1 MMAVKTNQTEEQ
13 LKSIFTSFQ
22 AVHKTQGGTKKT
34 VRKVLLL
41 TFSTSTKKTG
51 FYQQDYS
58 RNQHDCVHICRIVE
72 RIILGSKLIQKLCY
86 AQAATEVV
94 IIHVCSVWRV

>member
-1 MMAVKTNQTEEQ
+1 M
-13 LKSIFTSFQ
+13 
-22 AVHKTQGGTKKT
+22 
-34 VRKVLLL
+34 RKVLLL

-58 RNQHDCVHICRIVE
+58 RNQNDCVHISQIVE
-72 RIILGSKLIQKLCY
+72 TIILGSKLVQKLRY

-94 IIHVCSVWRV
+94 IIHVCSVWTI